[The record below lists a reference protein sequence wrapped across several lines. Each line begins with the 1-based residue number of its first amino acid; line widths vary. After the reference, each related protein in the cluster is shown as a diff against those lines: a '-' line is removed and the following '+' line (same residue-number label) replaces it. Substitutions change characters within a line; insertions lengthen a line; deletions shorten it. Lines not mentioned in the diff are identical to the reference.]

1 MKLTP
6 QNHITCQSLFKEVLQ
21 KTPLNVLL
29 SPEFNTS
36 FGAYTLTKIKQ
47 DFISEISKIS
57 FENYYKVPGYKYQI
71 KLLTFNDNTVY
82 VYIKE
87 SGHFQTIEE
96 YCLPDEF
103 FKEYYH
109 LEPNIQAEIKKAL
122 S

>member
-6 QNHITCQSLFKEVLQ
+6 RNHIICQNLFKEILQ

-29 SPEFNTS
+29 SPEFDTS
-36 FGAYTLTKIKQ
+36 FGAYTLTNIKQ
-47 DFISEISKIS
+47 DFISSISKIG
-57 FENYYKVPGYKYQI
+57 FENHYKVPGYKYHI
-71 KLLTFNDNTVY
+71 KLLVFNENTVY

-103 FKEYYH
+103 FKDYYH
-109 LEPNIQAEIKKAL
+109 LEPTILAEIKKAL
-122 S
+122 A